1 MIRTPAAIIRD
12 WWSDPAYRDTV
23 ITSAAIT
30 VFSASVL
37 LALILAG
44 GR

>member
-23 ITSAAIT
+23 
-30 VFSASVL
+30 
-37 LALILAG
+37 ALTLAG
-44 GR
+44 AAAWGLLLLWLHILGG